1 MSTPPQPPITPGPDE
16 PPSLALL
23 MPAAPPKKSRA
34 GLLLGI
40 AAAVLVAAGLSAS
53 AVLMVAADEAPPS
66 VAARPSPSSTC
77 DGYGVD
83 ANSGA
88 VVCNPAAPVVNEGP
102 TYAVPT
108 AADFKVTVKI
118 LEKQCFG
125 SAGCNITYRIS
136 PDYLGA
142 PLDPSVTWLVT
153 YEVSGVEDGPQ
164 VNTFEVT
171 GDEASFDAEETAS
184 TGSSKAKLTVKVTE
198 ILRG

>member
-23 MPAAPPKKSRA
+23 MPAAPAQKSRV
-34 GLLLGI
+34 GLFVGI
-40 AAAVLVAAGLSAS
+40 AAAVLVAAGLGAG
-53 AVLMVAADEAPPS
+53 AVLMVAADEAPPTT
-66 VAARPSPSSTC
+66 APAPSSTC

-102 TYAVPT
+102 TYAVPN

-136 PDYLGA
+136 PNYLGA

-171 GDEASFDAEETAS
+171 GDEARFDAEETAS
-184 TGSSKAKLTVKVTE
+184 TATSKAKLTVKVTE